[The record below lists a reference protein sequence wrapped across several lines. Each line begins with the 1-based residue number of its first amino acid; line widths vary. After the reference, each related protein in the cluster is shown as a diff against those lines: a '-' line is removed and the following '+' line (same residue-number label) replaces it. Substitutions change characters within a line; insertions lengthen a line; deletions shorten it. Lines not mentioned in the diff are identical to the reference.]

1 MHLYTGVTYVEDM
14 EQVKFISKVS
24 TMGQDRYLVFFPKDF
39 AKYGKRLKG
48 KHVRVILEEMSP

>member
-1 MHLYTGVTYVEDM
+1 VTYVEDM